1 MTLRD
6 DMAADVTAV
15 FLVTSEHAQT
25 ITRYVKGN
33 PDDSE
38 SVIAVVD
45 AIDLDGTGAVEG
57 DGRSIHN
64 RQGTRTRNNIRLELP
79 ASVAINYPDGM
90 GANQDQF
97 VINERVYHAK
107 RQLAS
112 DEWMQTV
119 LVVSPQVMAVRS
131 QQPRG

>member
-6 DMAADVTAV
+6 EMAADVNSV
-15 FLVTSEHAQT
+15 FLNTDEHART
-25 ITRYVKGN
+25 ITRYIKGASGN
-33 PDDSE
+33 SE
-38 SVIAVVD
+38 EIVAVVD

-64 RQGTRTRNNIRLELP
+64 RQGTRVRNNVKLELP
-79 ASVAINYPDGM
+79 ASITINYPDGM

-97 VINERVYHAK
+97 VIDGRVYHAK
-107 RQLAS
+107 RQLSS

-119 LVVSPQVMAVRS
+119 LVVSPEVRSVRS
-131 QQPRG
+131 QQTRG